1 MNKTLFKIASICL
14 VPLSLLG
21 SRQALA
27 VSHPYAFH
35 ADAKMVEQNIGPVEK
50 AYGYMNVVTDTSG
63 KGIINVMFSNG
74 SRLNWVRFN
83 ARVKFL
89 NAAGVIVKEE
99 YFDHRI
105 AAAGNE
111 GAVERKV
118 SKPLS
123 VSDFDSIQV
132 EFYLSDLPDTAAT
145 PAISGDNLSASNG
158 LDYLVNQ

>member
-27 VSHPYAFH
+27 VSHPYDFH
-35 ADAKMVEQNIGPVEK
+35 ADAKMVHQNTGPVEK

-63 KGIINVMFSNG
+63 NGIINVMFSNG
-74 SRLNWVRFN
+74 SRLNWARFN
-83 ARVKFL
+83 ARVKFF
-89 NAAGVIVKEE
+89 NAAGVVVKEE

-105 AAAGNE
+105 AAAGND
-111 GAVERKV
+111 GAIERKV
-118 SKPLS
+118 SKPLT

-132 EFYLSDLPDTAAT
+132 DFYLSDLPDTT
-145 PAISGDNLSASNG
+145 DSPAISSYNLSASNSI
-158 LDYLVNQ
+158 D

>member
-1 MNKTLFKIASICL
+1 MNKTMLKIASICL
-14 VPLSLLG
+14 LPLSLLAP
-21 SRQALA
+21 RQALA
-27 VSHPYAFH
+27 VAHPYDFH
-35 ADAKMVEQNIGPVEK
+35 ADARMVHQIFGPVEK
-50 AYGYMNVVTDTSG
+50 AYGYMNVVTDTDG

-74 SRLNWVRFN
+74 SQLNWTRFN

-89 NAAGVIVKEE
+89 DAAGAVIKEE

-123 VSDFDSIQV
+123 VSNFDSIQV
-132 EFYLSDLPDTAAT
+132 DFYLTD
-145 PAISGDNLSASNG
+145 
-158 LDYLVNQ
+158 